1 MAVSVLIMTPIRS
14 FGELL
19 QQALQETGNFKATLV
34 HSSENAIQ
42 QNTAYKF
49 PVAVLD
55 FDVDPNPSQLVSAL
69 RSVTPEI
76 RIVAIKYEAEG
87 QTSIAEELS
96 LKACLDA
103 PFYLPDLLDA
113 MRDVLVDLGG
123 PAFQQDEDEHVP
135 FPSGVVQKKITSQS
149 EDVPEWLQDVSR
161 AAQHLTRLSLET
173 AAQAALIT
181 RGNQLWAYAGEL
193 PQVAAEELARTVG
206 HYWSRDG
213 GSDLARFIRLEM
225 TGGEFMLYATG
236 LGGDYVLALAFKTE
250 MPFSEIR
257 AQAGGLARRLA
268 MPPQE
273 IPDLAEIPSTVEK
286 TDPLPLDDGF
296 WEEDD
301 YAFPDDWRPDQ
312 EFSEGRQAFFE
323 DLLSTID
330 VPEPNGIQ
338 IPQDGA
344 ISESPEIAVDE
355 DSRDDPQAD
364 TKPSRPV
371 TPRETGDETRRTPIV
386 SPFADHLAETQ
397 KISITQPSP
406 SHLVET
412 HPTPVREQRGRKRP
426 SQETSKGL
434 EAPTP
439 TLHNLMYA
447 CVLIPRLPQ
456 HHLLGDLALRLN
468 QWVMQLSITFGWR
481 LEHLAIRP
489 GFLHWMAVVQPAT
502 STAAMVRN
510 LRQQTSQRIFREF
523 PWMAWENPSQD
534 FWAPGYLIVNGRDPL
549 SQQLVQEFITK
560 TRVHQGAHRQQP
572 DQEN

>member
-1 MAVSVLIMTPIRS
+1 MTPIRS

-34 HSSENAIQ
+34 HSSEDAIQ
-42 QNTAYKF
+42 KMNASKF

-55 FDVDPNPSQLVSAL
+55 FDVDPNPSQLVFAL
-69 RSVTPEI
+69 RSVNSDI

-87 QTSIAEELS
+87 QASIAEELS
-96 LKACLDA
+96 LEACLDS

-113 MRDVLVDLGG
+113 MRDVLVSLGG
-123 PAFQQDEDEHVP
+123 PAFQHDEDMHVP
-135 FPSGVVQKKITSQS
+135 FPSSVVQKKTSVPS
-149 EDVPEWLQDVSR
+149 NDVPEWLQDVSR

-181 RGNQLWAYAGEL
+181 RGDQLWAYAGEL
-193 PQVAAEELARTVG
+193 PQMAAEELARTVG

-273 IPDLAEIPSTVEK
+273 IPDTPVVK
-286 TDPLPLDDGF
+286 KDPAANAPPDKSGGDLPLDDGF
-296 WEEDD
+296 WDEDD
-301 YAFPDDWRPDQ
+301 YAFPEDWRPDQ

-338 IPQDGA
+338 SPQDTS
-344 ISESPEIAVDE
+344 ISQNLDRMVDRELRE
-355 DSRDDPQAD
+355 DPLAD

-371 TPRETGDETRRTPIV
+371 TPQEAGDETRRTPVV

-397 KISITQPSP
+397 KISLTQPSP
-406 SHLVET
+406 SHLAET
-412 HPTPVREQRGRKRP
+412 YPTPVREQRNRKRP
-426 SQETSKGL
+426 SQKTPEGL

-439 TLHNLMYA
+439 TLHNLTYA
-447 CVLIPRLPQ
+447 CVLVPRLPQ

-489 GFLHWMAVVQPAT
+489 DFLHWMAVVQPAT
-502 STAAMVRN
+502 SPAVMVRN

-549 SQQLVQEFITK
+549 SQQLVLEFITK
-560 TRVHQGAHRQQP
+560 TRAHQGADRQQP
-572 DQEN
+572 NQD